1 MNSSRYPLMNNTKW
15 EELRAAMYGLDGLR
29 PRWRTKDLESGY
41 VCP

>member
-1 MNSSRYPLMNNTKW
+1 MNNTKW